1 MLAHDLI
8 SRVSPKLDANL
19 GAEFIGQ
26 SAMAMMSAYMRD
38 KEPQSIKII
47 AHSNSTQNQWH
58 CRPDSGRVSSAI

>member
-8 SRVSPKLDANL
+8 SRVSPKLNANL

-38 KEPQSIKII
+38 KGL
-47 AHSNSTQNQWH
+47 NQL
-58 CRPDSGRVSSAI
+58 RSSHT